1 MFSKELINSIEKAK
15 ILFQKGEYKKALKIS
30 TVLLQNN
37 SDNYFLQ
44 NMHGYILLGLNDYKA
59 SKKFFLNCIY
69 INKNFAE
76 AYYLLGIANTNLNDL
91 ESSLENFL
99 TAIKLNP
106 KLKDAHNKIISI
118 LTSFKPKKNHKHPY
132 VFVNYMVD
140 KIKFNYNED
149 EFIEDYKIK
158 NFFTKSIEIVDKYLK
173 NLGSSDTQIF
183 RQNSDN
189 LNCDR
194 HFKVFNTYN
203 AIPEFCFG
211 CFKIVIE
218 LKNVLDLFKLYFVFD
233 NLYLG
238 LKNIRKVM
246 VETRDKVSGTY
257 KGLIYCKNVNEVIL
271 IEEKLNKLLGKN
283 IGNNFSISTKRG
295 CTEFGIKYPEYK
307 KISLNKSEMMKYD
320 DTWKDKEKIIDNQIY
335 NENSEKGLIYPS
347 LKGPK
352 LSDILIM
359 KNWLI
364 YAKKINDNSFK
375 I

>member
-59 SKKFFLNCIY
+59 SKKFFLNCID

-118 LTSFKPKKNHKHPY
+118 LTSFKPKNNHNHPY
-132 VFVNYMVD
+132 VFVNSMVD
-140 KIKFNYNED
+140 KINFNYNED
-149 EFIEDYKIK
+149 DFIDDFKIK
-158 NFFTKSIEIVDKYLK
+158 NFFTKSTKIVDKYFK
-173 NLGSSDTQIF
+173 NLGSPDTQIF

-189 LNCDR
+189 LNCNR
-194 HFKVFNTYN
+194 HFKVFNTFN

-211 CFKIVIE
+211 CFKIVID
-218 LKNVLDLFKLYFVFD
+218 LTNVLDLFKLYFVFD

-238 LKNIRKVM
+238 LNNIRKVM
-246 VETRDKVSGTY
+246 IETRDNVSGTY
-257 KGLIYCKNVNEVIL
+257 KGLIYCKNVNEVNSIK
-271 IEEKLNKLLGKN
+271 EKLHKLLSKN
-283 IGNNFSISTKRG
+283 IGNNFSISAKRG
-295 CTEFGIKYPEYK
+295 CTEFGIKYPQFK
-307 KISLNKSEMMKYD
+307 KISLNESEMMKYNN
-320 DTWKDKEKIIDNQIY
+320 TWKEKEKIIDNQIY
-335 NENSEKGLIYPS
+335 NENSEKGLVYAS

>member
-91 ESSLENFL
+91 ESALENFL

-118 LTSFKPKKNHKHPY
+118 LTSFKPKNNHNHPY
-132 VFVNYMVD
+132 VFVNSMVD
-140 KIKFNYNED
+140 KINFNYNED
-149 EFIEDYKIK
+149 DFIDDFKIK
-158 NFFTKSIEIVDKYLK
+158 NFFTKSTKIVDKYFK
-173 NLGSSDTQIF
+173 NLGSPDTQIF

-189 LNCDR
+189 LNCNR
-194 HFKVFNTYN
+194 HFKVFNTFN

-211 CFKIVIE
+211 CFKIVID
-218 LKNVLDLFKLYFVFD
+218 LTNVLDLFKLYFVFD

-238 LKNIRKVM
+238 LNNIRKVM
-246 VETRDKVSGTY
+246 VETRDNVSGTY
-257 KGLIYCKNVNEVIL
+257 KGLIYCKNVNEVNSIK
-271 IEEKLNKLLGKN
+271 EKLHKLLSKN
-283 IGNNFSISTKRG
+283 IGNNFSISAKRG
-295 CTEFGIKYPEYK
+295 CTEFGIKYPQFK
-307 KISLNKSEMMKYD
+307 KISLNESEMMKYNN
-320 DTWKDKEKIIDNQIY
+320 TWKEKEKIIDNQIY
-335 NENSEKGLIYPS
+335 NENSEKGLVYPS

>member
-1 MFSKELINSIEKAK
+1 MLNKELINSIEKAK

-30 TVLLQNN
+30 TVLVQNHSN
-37 SDNYFLQ
+37 DYFLQ
-44 NMHGYILLGLNDYKA
+44 NMHGYILLSLNNYKT
-59 SKKFFLNCIY
+59 SKKFFLNCIDL
-69 INKNFAE
+69 NKNFAE
-76 AYYLLGIANTNLNDL
+76 AHYLLGIANVNLNDL
-91 ESSLENFL
+91 ESALENFL
-99 TAIKLNP
+99 SAIKLNP
-106 KLKDAHNKIISI
+106 NLKDAHNKIISI

-132 VFVNYMVD
+132 VFVNYMID

-149 EFIEDYKIK
+149 KFIEDYKIK

-246 VETRDKVSGTY
+246 VETRDNVSGTY
-257 KGLIYCKNVNEVIL
+257 KGLIYCKNVNEVNL
-271 IEEKLNKLLGKN
+271 IKEKLNKLLSKN

-295 CTEFGIKYPEYK
+295 CTEFEVKYPQFK
-307 KISLNKSEMMKYD
+307 KISSNESEMMKYN
-320 DTWKDKEKIIDNQIY
+320 DTWKEKEKIIDNQIY

>member
-30 TVLLQNN
+30 TVLLKNN

-59 SKKFFLNCIY
+59 SKKFFLNCIDL
-69 INKNFAE
+69 NKNFAE

-118 LTSFKPKKNHKHPY
+118 LTSFKPKNNHNHPY
-132 VFVNYMVD
+132 VFVNSMVD
-140 KIKFNYNED
+140 KINFNYNED
-149 EFIEDYKIK
+149 DFIDDFKIK
-158 NFFTKSIEIVDKYLK
+158 NFFTKSTKIVDKYFK
-173 NLGSSDTQIF
+173 NLGSPDTQIF

-189 LNCDR
+189 LNCNR
-194 HFKVFNTYN
+194 HFKVFNTFN

-211 CFKIVIE
+211 CFKIVID
-218 LKNVLDLFKLYFVFD
+218 LTNVLDLFKLYFVFD

-238 LKNIRKVM
+238 LNNIRKVM
-246 VETRDKVSGTY
+246 IETRDNVSGTY
-257 KGLIYCKNVNEVIL
+257 KGLIYCKNVNEVNSIK
-271 IEEKLNKLLGKN
+271 EKLHKLLSKN
-283 IGNNFSISTKRG
+283 IGNNFSISAKRG
-295 CTEFGIKYPEYK
+295 CTEFGIKYPQFK
-307 KISLNKSEMMKYD
+307 KISLNESEMMKYNN
-320 DTWKDKEKIIDNQIY
+320 TWKEKEKIIDNQIY
-335 NENSEKGLIYPS
+335 NENSEKGLVYPS

>member
-30 TVLLQNN
+30 TVLLKNN

-59 SKKFFLNCIY
+59 SKKFFLNCID

-118 LTSFKPKKNHKHPY
+118 LTSFKPKNNHNHPY
-132 VFVNYMVD
+132 VFVNSMVD
-140 KIKFNYNED
+140 KINFNYNED
-149 EFIEDYKIK
+149 DFIDDFKIK
-158 NFFTKSIEIVDKYLK
+158 NFFTKSTKIVDKYFK
-173 NLGSSDTQIF
+173 NLGSPDTQIF

-189 LNCDR
+189 LNCNR
-194 HFKVFNTYN
+194 HFKVFNTFN

-211 CFKIVIE
+211 CFKIVID
-218 LKNVLDLFKLYFVFD
+218 LTNVLDLFKLYFVFD

-238 LKNIRKVM
+238 LNNIRKVM
-246 VETRDKVSGTY
+246 IETRDNVSGTY
-257 KGLIYCKNVNEVIL
+257 KGLIYCKNVNEVNSIK
-271 IEEKLNKLLGKN
+271 EKLHKLLSKN
-283 IGNNFSISTKRG
+283 IGNNFSISAKRG
-295 CTEFGIKYPEYK
+295 CTEFGIKYPQFK
-307 KISLNKSEMMKYD
+307 KISLNESEMMKYNN
-320 DTWKDKEKIIDNQIY
+320 TWKEKEKIIDNQIY
-335 NENSEKGLIYPS
+335 NENSEKGLVYPS

>member
-59 SKKFFLNCIY
+59 SKKFFLNCID

-118 LTSFKPKKNHKHPY
+118 LTSFKPKNNHNHPY
-132 VFVNYMVD
+132 VFVNSMVD
-140 KIKFNYNED
+140 KINFNYNED
-149 EFIEDYKIK
+149 DFIEDFKIK
-158 NFFTKSIEIVDKYLK
+158 NFFTKSTKIVDKYFK
-173 NLGSSDTQIF
+173 NLGSPDTQIF

-189 LNCDR
+189 LNCNR
-194 HFKVFNTYN
+194 HFKVFNTFN

-211 CFKIVIE
+211 CFKIVID
-218 LKNVLDLFKLYFVFD
+218 LTNVLDLFKLYFVFD

-238 LKNIRKVM
+238 LNNIRKVM
-246 VETRDKVSGTY
+246 VEIRDNVSGTY
-257 KGLIYCKNVNEVIL
+257 KGLIYCKNVNEVNSIK
-271 IEEKLNKLLGKN
+271 EKLHKLLSKN
-283 IGNNFSISTKRG
+283 VGNNFSISAKRG
-295 CTEFGIKYPEYK
+295 CTEFGIKYPQFK
-307 KISLNKSEMMKYD
+307 KISLNESEMMKYNN
-320 DTWKDKEKIIDNQIY
+320 TWKEKEKIIDNQIY
-335 NENSEKGLIYPS
+335 NENSEKGLVYPS

>member
-1 MFSKELINSIEKAK
+1 MLNKELINSIEKAK
-15 ILFQKGEYKKALKIS
+15 TLFQKGEYKKALKIS
-30 TVLLQNN
+30 TILVQNH
-37 SDNYFLQ
+37 SDNYFVQ
-44 NMHGYILLGLNDYKA
+44 NMHGYILLSLNNYKI
-59 SKKFFLNCIY
+59 SKKFFLNCINL
-69 INKNFAE
+69 NKNFAE
-76 AYYLLGIANTNLNDL
+76 AHYLLGIANVNLNDL
-91 ESSLENFL
+91 ERSLENFL
-99 TAIKLNP
+99 SAIKLNP
-106 KLKDAHNKIISI
+106 NLEDAHNKIISI
-118 LTSFKPKKNHKHPY
+118 LTSFKPKNNHEHPY

-140 KIKFNYNED
+140 KIKINYNED
-149 EFIEDYKIK
+149 EFIEDYEIK
-158 NFFTKSIEIVDKYLK
+158 NFFTKSIDIVDKYLK
-173 NLGSSDTQIF
+173 NLGSPETQIF

-335 NENSEKGLIYPS
+335 NENSEKALIYPS

-352 LSDILIM
+352 LKDILIM

>member
-44 NMHGYILLGLNDYKA
+44 NMHGYILLSLNDYKA

-118 LTSFKPKKNHKHPY
+118 LTSFKPKNNHNHPY
-132 VFVNYMVD
+132 VFVNSMVD
-140 KIKFNYNED
+140 KINFNYNED
-149 EFIEDYKIK
+149 DFIDDFKIK
-158 NFFTKSIEIVDKYLK
+158 NFFTKSTKIVDKYFK
-173 NLGSSDTQIF
+173 NLGSPDTQIF

-189 LNCDR
+189 LNCNR
-194 HFKVFNTYN
+194 HFKVFNTFN

-211 CFKIVIE
+211 CFKIVID
-218 LKNVLDLFKLYFVFD
+218 LTNVLDLFKLYFVFD

-238 LKNIRKVM
+238 LNNIRKVM
-246 VETRDKVSGTY
+246 VETRDNVSGTY
-257 KGLIYCKNVNEVIL
+257 KGLIYCKNVNEVNSIK
-271 IEEKLNKLLGKN
+271 EKLHKLLSKN
-283 IGNNFSISTKRG
+283 VGNNFSISAKRG
-295 CTEFGIKYPEYK
+295 CTEFGIKYPQFK
-307 KISLNKSEMMKYD
+307 KISLNESEMMKYNN
-320 DTWKDKEKIIDNQIY
+320 TWKEKEKIIDNQIY
-335 NENSEKGLIYPS
+335 NENSEKGLVYPS

>member
-1 MFSKELINSIEKAK
+1 MLNKELINSIEKAK

-30 TVLLQNN
+30 TVLVQNH

-44 NMHGYILLGLNDYKA
+44 NMHGYILLSLNNYKT
-59 SKKFFLNCIY
+59 SKNFFLNCIDL
-69 INKNFAE
+69 NKNFAE
-76 AYYLLGIANTNLNDL
+76 AHYLLGIVNVNLNDL
-91 ESSLENFL
+91 ESALENFL
-99 TAIKLNP
+99 SAIKLNP
-106 KLKDAHNKIISI
+106 NLKDAHNKIISI

-246 VETRDKVSGTY
+246 VETRDNVSGTY
-257 KGLIYCKNVNEVIL
+257 KGLIYCKNVNEVNL
-271 IEEKLNKLLGKN
+271 IKEKLNKLLSKN

-295 CTEFGIKYPEYK
+295 CTEFAVKYPQYK
-307 KISLNKSEMMKYD
+307 KISLNKSEMMKYN
-320 DTWKDKEKIIDNQIY
+320 DTWKEKEKIIDNQIY

>member
-118 LTSFKPKKNHKHPY
+118 LTSFKPKNNHNHPY
-132 VFVNYMVD
+132 VFVNSMVD
-140 KIKFNYNED
+140 KINFNYNED
-149 EFIEDYKIK
+149 DFIEDLKIK
-158 NFFTKSIEIVDKYLK
+158 NFFTKSTKIVDKYFK
-173 NLGSSDTQIF
+173 NLGSPDTQIF

-189 LNCDR
+189 LNCNR
-194 HFKVFNTYN
+194 HFKVFNTFN

-211 CFKIVIE
+211 CFKIVID

-238 LKNIRKVM
+238 LNNIRKVM
-246 VETRDKVSGTY
+246 VETRDNVSGTY
-257 KGLIYCKNVNEVIL
+257 KGLIYCKNVNEVDSIK
-271 IEEKLNKLLGKN
+271 EKLHKLLSKN
-283 IGNNFSISTKRG
+283 IGNNFSISAKRG
-295 CTEFGIKYPEYK
+295 CTEFGIKYPQFK
-307 KISLNKSEMMKYD
+307 KISLNESEMMKYNN
-320 DTWKDKEKIIDNQIY
+320 TWKEKEKIIDNQIY
-335 NENSEKGLIYPS
+335 NENSEKGLVYPS

>member
-30 TVLLQNN
+30 TVLLRNN

-59 SKKFFLNCIY
+59 SKKFFLNCID

-118 LTSFKPKKNHKHPY
+118 LTSFKPKNNHNHPY
-132 VFVNYMVD
+132 VFVNSMVD
-140 KIKFNYNED
+140 KINFNYNED
-149 EFIEDYKIK
+149 DFIEDFKIK
-158 NFFTKSIEIVDKYLK
+158 NFFTKSTKIVDKYFK
-173 NLGSSDTQIF
+173 NLGSPDTQIF

-189 LNCDR
+189 LNCNR
-194 HFKVFNTYN
+194 HFKVFNTFN

-211 CFKIVIE
+211 CFKIVID
-218 LKNVLDLFKLYFVFD
+218 LTNVLDLFKLYFVFD

-238 LKNIRKVM
+238 LNNIRKVM
-246 VETRDKVSGTY
+246 VEIRDNVSGTY
-257 KGLIYCKNVNEVIL
+257 KGLIYCKNVNEVNSIK
-271 IEEKLNKLLGKN
+271 EKLHKLLSKN
-283 IGNNFSISTKRG
+283 VGNNFSISAKRG
-295 CTEFGIKYPEYK
+295 CTEFGIKYPQFK
-307 KISLNKSEMMKYD
+307 KISLNESEMMKYNN
-320 DTWKDKEKIIDNQIY
+320 TWKEKEKIIDNQIY
-335 NENSEKGLIYPS
+335 NENSEKGLVYPS

>member
-59 SKKFFLNCIY
+59 SKKFFLNCIDL
-69 INKNFAE
+69 NKNFAE

-118 LTSFKPKKNHKHPY
+118 LTSFKPKNNHNHPY
-132 VFVNYMVD
+132 VFVNSMVD
-140 KIKFNYNED
+140 KINFNYNED
-149 EFIEDYKIK
+149 DFIDDFKIK
-158 NFFTKSIEIVDKYLK
+158 NFFTKSTKIVDKYFK
-173 NLGSSDTQIF
+173 NLGSPDTQIF

-189 LNCDR
+189 LNCNR
-194 HFKVFNTYN
+194 HFKVFNTFN

-211 CFKIVIE
+211 CFKIVID
-218 LKNVLDLFKLYFVFD
+218 LTNVLDLFKLYFVFD

-238 LKNIRKVM
+238 LNNIRKVM
-246 VETRDKVSGTY
+246 IETRDNVSGTY
-257 KGLIYCKNVNEVIL
+257 KGLIYCKNVNEVNSIK
-271 IEEKLNKLLGKN
+271 EKLHKLLSKN
-283 IGNNFSISTKRG
+283 IGNNFSISAKRG
-295 CTEFGIKYPEYK
+295 CTEFGIKYPQFK
-307 KISLNKSEMMKYD
+307 KISLNESEMMKYD
-320 DTWKDKEKIIDNQIY
+320 NTWKEKEEIIDNQIY
-335 NENSEKGLIYPS
+335 NENSEKGLVYAS

>member
-118 LTSFKPKKNHKHPY
+118 LTSFKPKNNHNHPY
-132 VFVNYMVD
+132 VFVNSMVD
-140 KIKFNYNED
+140 KINFNYNED
-149 EFIEDYKIK
+149 DFIDDFKIK
-158 NFFTKSIEIVDKYLK
+158 NFFTKSTKIVDKYFK
-173 NLGSSDTQIF
+173 NLGSPDTQIF

-189 LNCDR
+189 LNCNR
-194 HFKVFNTYN
+194 HFKVFNTFN

-211 CFKIVIE
+211 CFKIVID
-218 LKNVLDLFKLYFVFD
+218 LTNVLDLFKLYFVFD

-238 LKNIRKVM
+238 LNNIRKVM
-246 VETRDKVSGTY
+246 VETRDNVSGTY
-257 KGLIYCKNVNEVIL
+257 KGLIYCKNVNEVNSIK
-271 IEEKLNKLLGKN
+271 EKLHKLLSKN
-283 IGNNFSISTKRG
+283 VGNNFSISAKRG
-295 CTEFGIKYPEYK
+295 CTEFGIKYPQFK
-307 KISLNKSEMMKYD
+307 KISLNESEMMKYNN
-320 DTWKDKEKIIDNQIY
+320 TWKEKEKIIDNQIY
-335 NENSEKGLIYPS
+335 NENSEKGLVYPS

>member
-59 SKKFFLNCIY
+59 SKKFFLNCIN

-118 LTSFKPKKNHKHPY
+118 LTSFKPKNNHNHPY
-132 VFVNYMVD
+132 VFVNSMVD
-140 KIKFNYNED
+140 KINFNYNED
-149 EFIEDYKIK
+149 DFIDDFKIK
-158 NFFTKSIEIVDKYLK
+158 NFFTKSTKIVDKYFK
-173 NLGSSDTQIF
+173 NLGSPDTQIF

-189 LNCDR
+189 LNCNR
-194 HFKVFNTYN
+194 HFKVFNTFN

-211 CFKIVIE
+211 CFKIVID
-218 LKNVLDLFKLYFVFD
+218 LTNVLDLFKLYFVFD

-238 LKNIRKVM
+238 LNNIRKVM
-246 VETRDKVSGTY
+246 VETRDNVSGTY
-257 KGLIYCKNVNEVIL
+257 KGLIYCKNVNEVNSIK
-271 IEEKLNKLLGKN
+271 EKLHKLLSKN
-283 IGNNFSISTKRG
+283 VGNNFSISAKRG
-295 CTEFGIKYPEYK
+295 CTEFGIKYPQFK
-307 KISLNKSEMMKYD
+307 KISLNESEMMKYNN
-320 DTWKDKEKIIDNQIY
+320 TWKEKEKIIDNQIY
-335 NENSEKGLIYPS
+335 NENSEKGLVYAS

>member
-118 LTSFKPKKNHKHPY
+118 LTSFKPKNNHNHPY
-132 VFVNYMVD
+132 VFVNSMVD
-140 KIKFNYNED
+140 KINFNYNED
-149 EFIEDYKIK
+149 DFIDDFKIK
-158 NFFTKSIEIVDKYLK
+158 NFFTKSTKIVDKYFK
-173 NLGSSDTQIF
+173 NLGSPDTQIF

-189 LNCDR
+189 LNCNR
-194 HFKVFNTYN
+194 HFKVFNTFN

-211 CFKIVIE
+211 CFKIVID
-218 LKNVLDLFKLYFVFD
+218 LTNVLDLFKLYFVFD

-238 LKNIRKVM
+238 LNNIRKVM
-246 VETRDKVSGTY
+246 VETRDNVSGTY
-257 KGLIYCKNVNEVIL
+257 KGLIYCKNVNEVNSIK
-271 IEEKLNKLLGKN
+271 EKLNKLLSKN
-283 IGNNFSISTKRG
+283 IGNNFSISAKRG
-295 CTEFGIKYPEYK
+295 CTEFGIKYPQFK
-307 KISLNKSEMMKYD
+307 KISLNESEMMKYNN
-320 DTWKDKEKIIDNQIY
+320 TWKEKEKIIDNQIY
-335 NENSEKGLIYPS
+335 NENSEKGLVYPS

>member
-59 SKKFFLNCIY
+59 SKKFFLNCIDL
-69 INKNFAE
+69 NKNFAE

-118 LTSFKPKKNHKHPY
+118 LTSFKPKNNHNHPY
-132 VFVNYMVD
+132 VFVNSMVD
-140 KIKFNYNED
+140 KINFNYNED
-149 EFIEDYKIK
+149 DFIEDFKIK
-158 NFFTKSIEIVDKYLK
+158 NFFTKSTKIVDKYFK
-173 NLGSSDTQIF
+173 NLGSPDTQIF

-189 LNCDR
+189 LNCNR
-194 HFKVFNTYN
+194 HFKVFNTFN

-211 CFKIVIE
+211 CFKIVID
-218 LKNVLDLFKLYFVFD
+218 LTNVLDLFKLYFVFD

-238 LKNIRKVM
+238 LNNIRKVM
-246 VETRDKVSGTY
+246 IETRDNVSGTY
-257 KGLIYCKNVNEVIL
+257 KGLIYCKNVNEVNSIK
-271 IEEKLNKLLGKN
+271 EKLHKLLSKN
-283 IGNNFSISTKRG
+283 IGNNFSISAKRG
-295 CTEFGIKYPEYK
+295 CTEFGIKYPQFK
-307 KISLNKSEMMKYD
+307 KISLNESEMMKYD
-320 DTWKDKEKIIDNQIY
+320 NTWKEKEEIIDNQIY
-335 NENSEKGLIYPS
+335 NENSEKGLVYAS

>member
-59 SKKFFLNCIY
+59 SKKFFLNCID

-118 LTSFKPKKNHKHPY
+118 LTSFKPKNNHNHPY
-132 VFVNYMVD
+132 VFVNSMVD
-140 KIKFNYNED
+140 KINFNYNED
-149 EFIEDYKIK
+149 DFIDDFKIK
-158 NFFTKSIEIVDKYLK
+158 NFFTKSTKIVDKYFK
-173 NLGSSDTQIF
+173 NLRSPDTQIF

-189 LNCDR
+189 LNCNR
-194 HFKVFNTYN
+194 HFKVFNTFN

-211 CFKIVIE
+211 CFKIVID
-218 LKNVLDLFKLYFVFD
+218 LTNVLDLFKLYFVFD

-238 LKNIRKVM
+238 LNNIRKVM
-246 VETRDKVSGTY
+246 VETRDNVSGTY
-257 KGLIYCKNVNEVIL
+257 KGLIYCKNVNEVNSIK
-271 IEEKLNKLLGKN
+271 EKLHKLLSKN
-283 IGNNFSISTKRG
+283 VGNNFSISAKRG
-295 CTEFGIKYPEYK
+295 CTEFGIKYPQFK
-307 KISLNKSEMMKYD
+307 KISLNESEMMKYNN
-320 DTWKDKEKIIDNQIY
+320 TWKEKEKIIDNQIY
-335 NENSEKGLIYPS
+335 NENSEKGLVYPS

>member
-59 SKKFFLNCIY
+59 SKKFFLNCID

-118 LTSFKPKKNHKHPY
+118 LTSFKPKNNHNHPY
-132 VFVNYMVD
+132 VFVNSMVD
-140 KIKFNYNED
+140 KINFNYNED
-149 EFIEDYKIK
+149 DFIDDFKIK
-158 NFFTKSIEIVDKYLK
+158 NFFTKSTKIVDKYFK
-173 NLGSSDTQIF
+173 NLGSPDTQIF

-189 LNCDR
+189 LNCNR
-194 HFKVFNTYN
+194 HFKVFNTFN

-211 CFKIVIE
+211 CFKIVID
-218 LKNVLDLFKLYFVFD
+218 LTNVLDLFKLYFVFD

-238 LKNIRKVM
+238 LNNIRKVM
-246 VETRDKVSGTY
+246 IETRDNVSGTY
-257 KGLIYCKNVNEVIL
+257 KGLIYCKNVNEVNSIK
-271 IEEKLNKLLGKN
+271 EKLHKLLSKN
-283 IGNNFSISTKRG
+283 IGNNFSISAKRG
-295 CTEFGIKYPEYK
+295 CTEFGIKYPQFK
-307 KISLNKSEMMKYD
+307 KISLNESEMMKYNN
-320 DTWKDKEKIIDNQIY
+320 TWKEKEKIIDNQIY
-335 NENSEKGLIYPS
+335 NENSEKGLVYPS

>member
-1 MFSKELINSIEKAK
+1 MLNKELINSIEKAK

-30 TVLLQNN
+30 TVLVQNH

-44 NMHGYILLGLNDYKA
+44 NMHGYILLGLNNYKT
-59 SKKFFLNCIY
+59 SKKFFLNCIDL
-69 INKNFAE
+69 NKNFAE
-76 AYYLLGIANTNLNDL
+76 AHYLLGIANVNLNDL
-91 ESSLENFL
+91 ESALENFL
-99 TAIKLNP
+99 SAIKLNP
-106 KLKDAHNKIISI
+106 NLKDAHNKIISI

-173 NLGSSDTQIF
+173 NLGSPDTQIF

-246 VETRDKVSGTY
+246 VETRDNVSGTY
-257 KGLIYCKNVNEVIL
+257 KGLIYCKNVNEVNL
-271 IEEKLNKLLGKN
+271 IKEKLNKLLSKN

-295 CTEFGIKYPEYK
+295 CTEFEVKYPQFK
-307 KISLNKSEMMKYD
+307 KISSNESEMMKYN
-320 DTWKDKEKIIDNQIY
+320 DTWKEKEKIIDNQIY

>member
-30 TVLLQNN
+30 TDLLQNN

-118 LTSFKPKKNHKHPY
+118 LTSFKPKNNHNHPY
-132 VFVNYMVD
+132 VFVNSMVD
-140 KIKFNYNED
+140 KINFNYNED
-149 EFIEDYKIK
+149 DFIDDFKIK
-158 NFFTKSIEIVDKYLK
+158 NFFTKSTKIVDKYFK
-173 NLGSSDTQIF
+173 NLGSPDTQIF

-189 LNCDR
+189 LNCNR
-194 HFKVFNTYN
+194 HFKVFNTFN

-211 CFKIVIE
+211 CFKIVID
-218 LKNVLDLFKLYFVFD
+218 LTNVLDLFKLYFVFD

-238 LKNIRKVM
+238 LNNIRKVM
-246 VETRDKVSGTY
+246 VETRDNVSGTY
-257 KGLIYCKNVNEVIL
+257 KGLIYCKNVNEVNSIK
-271 IEEKLNKLLGKN
+271 EKLHKLLSKN
-283 IGNNFSISTKRG
+283 VGNNFSISAKRG
-295 CTEFGIKYPEYK
+295 CTEFGIKYPQFK
-307 KISLNKSEMMKYD
+307 KISLNESEMMKYNN
-320 DTWKDKEKIIDNQIY
+320 TWKEKEKIIDNQIY
-335 NENSEKGLIYPS
+335 NENSEKGLVYPS